1 MEFAMMNLRKTILLF
16 TVFFAIFGLVP
27 ISWTAVIFETNFDN
41 LADWNT
47 SGQYE
52 GGECSVRGY
61 SDPANMCPATNYP
74 GYDPQNYPIGFFN
87 AYRSMPYLSTSNPV
101 ASIRRLPGPLADHSG
116 TGTGKAFIVYNHSNK
131 TNPGYWAGDGIIGNY
146 FPGSSYL
153 EWYVQY
159 WIRTQANWAWGPRDS
174 QVINQVKMFRVFNY
188 HSGSSGPNI
197 FQGFSSGYLGPIT
210 LFDGIDIGYAMAYRC
225 DPIASDYYCANAP
238 AYEQNDTQT
247 SWGQNLFD
255 ASWHRITMRY
265 KMNTIG
271 SRNGIF
277 ELYYDGNQ
285 ILNKTDV
292 VWVENG
298 STHTGWNGF
307 MIGGNS
313 DNAFNGTDQWYV
325 VDDFV
330 VSTTAIPSD
339 YIPGGGQIDT
349 TPPSAP
355 RGLTVR

>member
-1 MEFAMMNLRKTILLF
+1 
-16 TVFFAIFGLVP
+16 
-27 ISWTAVIFETNFDN
+27 
-41 LADWNT
+41 
-47 SGQYE
+47 
-52 GGECSVRGY
+52 
-61 SDPANMCPATNYP
+61 
-74 GYDPQNYPIGFFN
+74 
-87 AYRSMPYLSTSNPV
+87 
-101 ASIRRLPGPLADHSG
+101 
-116 TGTGKAFIVYNHSNK
+116 
-131 TNPGYWAGDGIIGNY
+131 
-146 FPGSSYL
+146 
-153 EWYVQY
+153 
-159 WIRTQANWAWGPRDS
+159 
-174 QVINQVKMFRVFNY
+174 MFRVFNY

>member
-1 MEFAMMNLRKTILLF
+1 MMILRKTTLWLALLF
-16 TVFFAIFGLVP
+16 PIFGPVK

-41 LADWNT
+41 IADWNT

-52 GGECSVRGY
+52 GNECSVRGY
-61 SDPANMCPATNYP
+61 SDPANMCAATSYP

-87 AYRSMPYLSTSNPV
+87 AYRSMPYLSPSNPV
-101 ASIRRLPGPLADHSG
+101 ASIRSLPGQLADHTG
-116 TGTGKAFIVYNHSNK
+116 PGTGKAFIVYNQSNK
-131 TNPGYWAGDGIIGNY
+131 SNPGYWAGDGIIGNF
-146 FPGSSYL
+146 FPASSPPEL
-153 EWYVQY
+153 YVQF
-159 WIRTQANWAWGPRDS
+159 WLRAQANWAWGARTS
-174 QVINQVKMFRVFNY
+174 EVINQIKMFRIFNY

-197 FQGFSSGYLGPIT
+197 FQGFSSGYLGPIN
-210 LFDGIDIGYAMAYRC
+210 LFDGVDRGYAMSYRC

-238 AYEQNDTQT
+238 AYEQNDYQT
-247 SWGQNLFD
+247 SSGINLFD
-255 ASWHRITMRY
+255 GSWHRITMHQ

-277 ELYYDGNQ
+277 ELYFDGNP
-285 ILNKTDV
+285 ILNNTDV

-313 DNAFNGTDQWYV
+313 DNAFNGTDQWYA

-330 VSTTAIPSD
+330 VSTTAIPAD
-339 YIPGGGQIDT
+339 YIPSGGQQSDT

-355 RGLTVR
+355 RGLTVRK